1 MICFELWSRNIM
13 FVLHNI
19 CKHGIRRQK
28 RRTEAALEDSR
39 R

>member
-1 MICFELWSRNIM
+1 MNDLFLELWSRNIM

-28 RRTEAALEDSR
+28 MPGDFHMG
-39 R
+39 